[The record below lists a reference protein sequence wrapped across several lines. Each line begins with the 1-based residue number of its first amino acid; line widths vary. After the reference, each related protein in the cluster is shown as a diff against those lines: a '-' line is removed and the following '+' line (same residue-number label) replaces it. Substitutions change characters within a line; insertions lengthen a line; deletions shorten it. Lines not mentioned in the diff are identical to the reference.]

1 VLEQSPLLG
10 RSSERQRLSG
20 SAAGIGEARRRPAVA
35 RAQRGH
41 LRRVLW
47 VVGARRAASQPS
59 VRTELLHGNAP
70 GSDRRGGQHRCVED
84 QRKTPVETVTVKGT
98 PG

>member
-47 VVGARRAASQPS
+47 V
-59 VRTELLHGNAP
+59 
-70 GSDRRGGQHRCVED
+70 
-84 QRKTPVETVTVKGT
+84 
-98 PG
+98 